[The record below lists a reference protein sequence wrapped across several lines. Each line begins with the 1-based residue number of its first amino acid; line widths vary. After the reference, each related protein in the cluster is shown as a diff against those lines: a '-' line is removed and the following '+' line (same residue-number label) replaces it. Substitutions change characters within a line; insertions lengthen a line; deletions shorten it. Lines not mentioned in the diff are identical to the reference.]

1 MKKIILSLAT
11 FALLQ
16 SCNQSKTTA
25 NKNVTVGEDTVAEV
39 DFAITKL
46 DQIAEI
52 AEVSTESKKQEH
64 KLLFVA
70 HGTEP
75 GWFAQFYTDK
85 LRVLVDYGKDSI
97 LIDDTFDKLDGA
109 NGYTYTKAVSEAGK
123 KYAIAIKLENVSCV
137 SDASGDK
144 EDRKVILIYN
154 NKTYKGCGNFAK

>member
-1 MKKIILSLAT
+1 MKKIILSCAT
-11 FALLQ
+11 FALLY

-52 AEVSTESKKQEH
+52 AEGTAESKEH
-64 KLLFVA
+64 KLLFAA

-85 LRVLVDYGKDSI
+85 LRVLVDYGQDSV
-97 LIDDTFDKLDGA
+97 LIDDIFEKLDAA
-109 NGYTYTKAVSEAGK
+109 NGYSYSKAVSEKGD
-123 KYAIAIKLENVSCV
+123 KYAIAIKIENVSCI

-144 EDRKVILIYN
+144 EDRKVTLMYN
-154 NKTYKGCGNFAK
+154 NKTYKGCGSFAK